1 MKKFFAMIAIASVVL
16 VSCGDSATETKTGTD
31 TVKPV
36 ENVTPAPAVTD
47 TASKPAMDTTKPAAT
62 DTTKK

>member
-1 MKKFFAMIAIASVVL
+1 MKKFFAMIAIASVVM
-16 VSCGDSATETKTGTD
+16 VSCNDSATETKTGTD

-36 ENVTPAPAVTD
+36 ENVTPAATD

>member
-1 MKKFFAMIAIASVVL
+1 MKKFFAIITIASVVM
-16 VSCGDSATETKTGTD
+16 VSCNDAATEAKTGTD

-36 ENVTPAPAVTD
+36 ENVTPAVND
-47 TASKPAMDTTKPAAT
+47 TTAKPAMDTTAKPAVA